1 MKGLDMDKEVEI
13 LKTAFE
19 SSYDGIHILDNQG
32 NTLYINNAC
41 TRIEGISR
49 EEAMTKTIKELVAN
63 GVYSESVTL
72 KVLETKEPTTIKQ
85 TAKNGNQLLST
96 GTPTFKED
104 GSIDKIVVNSRDI
117 TDLNELKRELSVKE
131 ELAKQYQI
139 ELELLK
145 QQHGKQPDFIAKSPA
160 MQKIIRL
167 ALNVAKVDST
177 VLITGESG
185 VGKGLLAEFIHN
197 NSNCAQGPF
206 IKIDCSSIPES
217 LFESELFGYEKGAF
231 TGAEKTGK
239 AGLLELANGG
249 TVFLDEIG
257 EMPLSMQPKL
267 MRAIQHREIVPVG
280 GKLVKKLELRIIAAT
295 NVELTQKVRDKEF
308 REDLY
313 YRLNVV
319 PIRIPA
325 LRERR
330 EDILPLTLR
339 LTEKLNKHYGFCKQL
354 TEEVK
359 DLLLEYE
366 WPGNIRELENLIER
380 ILVSTQEDVIDVK
393 SLPVHLLRGKTGAFP
408 FDDMGTEDYKTA
420 LAKYDKHLLKLAI
433 EREGSIPK
441 AADRLGIDATTIRR
455 KLDKYENLLK

>member
-1 MKGLDMDKEVEI
+1 MDMDKEVEI

-72 KVLETKEPTTIKQ
+72 KVLETKEPTTIIQ

-295 NVELTQKVRDKEF
+295 NVELTQKVREKEF

-393 SLPVHLLRGKTGAFP
+393 YLPVHLLRGKTGAFP

-420 LAKYDKHLLKLAI
+420 LAKYDHHLLKLAI

>member
-1 MKGLDMDKEVEI
+1 MKGLDIAKEVEI

-19 SSYDGIHILDNQG
+19 SSYDGIHILDSEG
-32 NTLYINNAC
+32 NTLYINSAC

-49 EEAMTKTIKELVAN
+49 EEAMTKNIKELVAN

-72 KVLETKEPTTIKQ
+72 KVLETKAPTTIIQ

-104 GSIDKIVVNSRDI
+104 GTIDKIVVNSRDI

-131 ELAKQYQI
+131 ELARQYQI

-145 QQHGKQPDFIAKSPA
+145 QQHGKQPDLIAKSPA

-177 VLITGESG
+177 ILITGESG

-197 NSNCAQGPF
+197 NSNYGQGPF

-231 TGAEKTGK
+231 TGAEKTVK

-267 MRAIQHREIVPVG
+267 MRAIQYREIVPVG

-295 NVELTQKVRDKEF
+295 NVDLTQKVRDKEF

-325 LRERR
+325 LRERT
-330 EDILPLTLR
+330 EDILPITLR
-339 LTEKLNKHYGFCKQL
+339 LMEKLNEHYGFHKQL

-380 ILVSTQEDVIDVK
+380 VLVSTQDEVIDLK
-393 SLPVHLLRGKTGAFP
+393 SLPSHLLRGKPGLFP
-408 FDDMGTEDYKTA
+408 FDEMRTEDYKTV
-420 LAKYDKHLLKLAI
+420 LAKYDQHLLKQAVQA
-433 EREGSIPK
+433 EGSIPK
-441 AADRLGIDATTIRR
+441 AADKLGIDATTIRR
-455 KLDKYENLLK
+455 KLDKYEKLLK